1 LSGKGAKVSA
11 RGGKLMDGWLP
22 TKVIIADFVD
32 GVLTTD
38 PGRDVGPEV
47 GRLEVLV
54 RRDGRP
60 VGMVSLDVPEEKAAL
75 TEGLIAAAADLPAAG
90 ETPWPRTEPAAWPKV
105 TVAIPTV
112 FGRMEMLCLAVE
124 SLARLDY
131 PELAIVL
138 VDNRP
143 NPNDEDHARV
153 RRAAGRP
160 IEILHE
166 PERGISAARNRA
178 LAHTPDPYIAFT
190 DDDVVVE
197 PEWLRQIVR
206 PFLDDPSV
214 ACVSGL
220 VIPTALSS
228 PEQSQFEHFYGGFHR
243 SFVPLLHSGAR
254 PDEDDPLFPYAPG
267 KFGTGNNM
275 AFRVNVLHELGG
287 FDTSLGTGTPARG
300 GEDLASFIAILLA
313 GYSIAFEPSAVIRH
327 SHRGTNEEFR
337 HQVFS
342 YGVGLAAMYTSLLM
356 ADRRH
361 RRDIL
366 ERLPRAVRLF
376 VGSGNGTVEKSGT
389 GVSAPTLLRI
399 RQAAGILAGPALYL
413 RSRRAHP
420 RSLHPSPLP
429 GPPPGPVGDTAA
441 PQPAAPSP

>member
-1 LSGKGAKVSA
+1 MSA

-38 PGRDVGPEV
+38 PGVDIGPEV

-60 VGMVSLDVPEEKAAL
+60 VGMVSLDVPEEPTAL
-75 TEGLIAAAADLPAAG
+75 APDLVAAAAHLPAAG
-90 ETPWPRTEPAAWPKV
+90 TTPWPRDEPATWPKV

-112 FGRMEMLCLAVE
+112 FGRMEMLCLAVA
-124 SLARLDY
+124 SLVRLDY
-131 PELAIVL
+131 PEFDIVL

-143 NPNDEDHARV
+143 VPREEDHARV
-153 RRAAGRP
+153 RRVAGRP

-178 LAHTPDPYIAFT
+178 LMSTRNPYIAFT
-190 DDDVVVE
+190 DDDVQVE
-197 PEWLRQIVR
+197 PDWLRQIVR
-206 PFLDDPSV
+206 PFLDDASV

-220 VIPTALSS
+220 VIPTELSS

-243 SFVPLLHSGAR
+243 AFVPILHSGAHA
-254 PDEDDPLFPYAPG
+254 DQSDPLFPYAPG

-275 AFRVNVLHELGG
+275 AFRVSALNELGG

-300 GEDLASFIAILLA
+300 GEDLASFIAVLLA
-313 GYSIAFEPSAVIRH
+313 GGSIAFEPSAVIRH

-342 YGVGLAAMYTSLLM
+342 YGVGLSAMYTSLLM

-361 RRDIL
+361 RHDIFA
-366 ERLPRAVRLF
+366 RLPSAVRLF
-376 VGSGNGTVEKSGT
+376 LRSGNGTVQKSGT
-389 GVSAPTLLRI
+389 DVSAPALLRV

-413 RSRRAHP
+413 RSRRQHP
-420 RSLHPSPLP
+420 RPPRPSSQPQ
-429 GPPPGPVGDTAA
+429 GEAGDAGDAA
-441 PQPAAPSP
+441 EAAAHQVARSR

>member
-1 LSGKGAKVSA
+1 VSA
-11 RGGKLMDGWLP
+11 KGGKLMDGWLP
-22 TKVIIADFVD
+22 TKVVIAEFVD
-32 GVLTTD
+32 GVLSTD
-38 PGRDVGPEV
+38 LTAQIGPEV
-47 GRLEVLV
+47 GRLEILV

-60 VGMVSLDVPEEKAAL
+60 VGMVSLDVPAEIATLPEKL
-75 TEGLIAAAADLPAAG
+75 VAAAAHLPAAE

-131 PELAIVL
+131 PELDIVL

-143 NPNDEDHARV
+143 IPKEEDHARV

-178 LAHTPDPYIAFT
+178 LSQTLNPYIAFT
-190 DDDVVVE
+190 DDDVQVE
-197 PEWLRQIVR
+197 PEWLNQIVR
-206 PFLDDPSV
+206 PFLDDPRV

-220 VIPTALSS
+220 VIPTELSS

-243 SFVPLLHSGAR
+243 SFVPVLHRDSH
-254 PDEDDPLFPYAPG
+254 PDESDPLFPYAPG

-275 AFRVNVLHELGG
+275 AFRVSVLNELGG

-300 GEDLASFIAILLA
+300 GEDLASYIAILLA

-327 SHRGTNEEFR
+327 SHRGTREEFR

-356 ADRRH
+356 ADSRH
-361 RRDIL
+361 RRGIL
-366 ERLPRAVRLF
+366 KRLPRAVRLF
-376 VGSGNGTVEKSGT
+376 VGSGNGTVEKSGS
-389 GVSAPTLLRI
+389 GVSAPVRLRV

-413 RSRRAHP
+413 RSRREHP
-420 RSLHPSPLP
+420 RSPHA
-429 GPPPGPVGDTAA
+429 PPGRTEDTAA
-441 PQPAAPSP
+441 QPVASLP

>member
-1 LSGKGAKVSA
+1 VSA
-11 RGGKLMDGWLP
+11 RGEKLMDGWLP
-22 TKVIIADFVD
+22 TKVIIADFVE

-38 PGRDVGPEV
+38 PGVDIGPGV

-60 VGMVSLDVPEEKAAL
+60 VGMVSLDVRDEPSAL
-75 TEGLIAAAADLPAAG
+75 TPDLEAAAARLPAAARP
-90 ETPWPRTEPAAWPKV
+90 PWPLDEPATWPKV

-112 FGRMEMLCLAVE
+112 FGRMEMLCLAVA

-131 PELAIVL
+131 PDFDIVL

-143 NPNDEDHARV
+143 LPREEDHARV
-153 RRAAGRP
+153 RHVAGRP

-178 LAHTPDPYIAFT
+178 VVATSNPYIAFT
-190 DDDVVVE
+190 DDDVQVE
-197 PEWLRQIVR
+197 SDWLRQIVR
-206 PFLDDPSV
+206 PFLDDVSV

-220 VIPTALSS
+220 VIPTELSS

-243 SFVPLLHSGAR
+243 AFVPILHSGAH
-254 PDEDDPLFPYAPG
+254 PDPSDPLFPYAPG

-275 AFRVNVLHELGG
+275 AFRVSALNELGG

-300 GEDLASFIAILLA
+300 GEDLASFIAVLLA
-313 GYSIAFEPSAVIRH
+313 GKSIAFEPSAVIRH

-342 YGVGLAAMYTSLLM
+342 YGVGLSAMYTSLLM

-361 RRDIL
+361 RRDMFA
-366 ERLPRAVRLF
+366 RLPSAVRLF
-376 VGSGNGTVEKSGT
+376 LRSGNGTVVQKSGT
-389 GVSAPTLLRI
+389 DVSAPTLLRA
-399 RQAAGILAGPALYL
+399 RQAAGILAGPVLYL

-420 RSLHPSPLP
+420 RSSRPSW
-429 GPPPGPVGDTAA
+429 PPRQEAGDAKGAGAHQAA
-441 PQPAAPSP
+441 RSG

>member
-1 LSGKGAKVSA
+1 MVSA

-22 TKVIIADFVD
+22 TKVVIADFVD
-32 GVLTTD
+32 GALTTD
-38 PGRDVGPEV
+38 PGVDIGPEV

-60 VGMVSLDVPEEKAAL
+60 VGMVSLDVPEEPRAL
-75 TEGLIAAAADLPAAG
+75 VQDLVAAAADLPAAR
-90 ETPWPRTEPAAWPKV
+90 ETPWARDEPALWPKV

-112 FGRMEMLCLAVE
+112 FGRMEMLCLAVA
-124 SLARLDY
+124 SLVRLDY
-131 PELAIVL
+131 PEFDIVL

-143 NPNDEDHARV
+143 VPREEDHARV
-153 RRAAGRP
+153 RAVAGRP

-178 LAHTPDPYIAFT
+178 VSSTTNPYIAFT

-197 PEWLRQIVR
+197 PEWLRRIVR
-206 PFLDDPSV
+206 PFLDDARV
-214 ACVSGL
+214 ALVSGL
-220 VIPTALSS
+220 VIPTELSS

-243 SFVPLLHSGAR
+243 AFVPVLYSGANA
-254 PDEDDPLFPYAPG
+254 DGSDPLFPYAPG

-275 AFRVNVLHELGG
+275 AFRVSTLNELGG

-300 GEDLASFIAILLA
+300 GEDLASFIAVLLA
-313 GYSIAFEPSAVIRH
+313 GRSIAFEPAAVIRH
-327 SHRGTNEEFR
+327 SHRGTREEFR

-342 YGVGLAAMYTSLLM
+342 YGVGLSAMYTSLLL

-361 RRDIL
+361 RHDIIG
-366 ERLPRAVRLF
+366 RLPSAVRLF
-376 VGSGNGTVEKSGT
+376 LRSGNGTVQRSGT
-389 GVSAPTLLRI
+389 DVSAPARLRI

-413 RSRRAHP
+413 RSRRQHP
-420 RSLHPSPLP
+420 RSARPTSQPW
-429 GPPPGPVGDTAA
+429 GDAGDTGAHQVA
-441 PQPAAPSP
+441 RSG